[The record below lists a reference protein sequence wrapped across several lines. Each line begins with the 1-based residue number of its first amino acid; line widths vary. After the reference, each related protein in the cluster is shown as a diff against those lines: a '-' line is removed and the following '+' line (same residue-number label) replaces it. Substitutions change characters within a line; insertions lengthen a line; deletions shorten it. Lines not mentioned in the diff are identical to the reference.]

1 MRMRLRAS
9 ARYIALTGVIAIAA
23 VACGGS
29 SGSNNTPGATGGS
42 SSAPGA
48 TGGGPV
54 KGGSIILGAEQWPQ
68 CLNPVTDC
76 ASASWYLYTIQ
87 EFVFP
92 RLMQWSNK
100 VEQQPSA
107 LVTEVPTLD
116 NGGIT
121 SNPFS
126 VTYHLQPNAV
136 WSDGT
141 PITCDDVDFT
151 WKAILNTTGTYSTY
165 GYDGTD
171 PNGAAGVSKVDCA
184 DPTTV
189 KLDFNK
195 IFVDWPD
202 LFGGATGFILEK
214 APFSSVPGFPDKP
227 DLKGQMTDSIAFSGG
242 PWSVKSWSQDQA
254 VLVRNDKYWGTP
266 TNLDQ
271 VTFVPREDQPT
282 EVSSLL
288 SGDVDAIF
296 PQPSNVP
303 FADQF
308 GQNPDVKAIGGN
320 GNFVE
325 ALWFQLDDPT
335 MKDLKVRQAL
345 SYAVDREAVISGVI
359 GLNNPNA
366 AVNNC
371 GLWIPGQGPWCA
383 DPGSF
388 ATYTY
393 NPDKAQQ
400 LLTSAGYDCKAV
412 ADGGFCEKG
421 GKPLTITISTTAGNV
436 RRATTVSLLQAKAL
450 AAGINIQIKTYVP
463 TDLFSNI
470 APQGQFQIALYA
482 QGPIIDPDVSGTFA
496 SNQIPTQANGYSGAN
511 WDHWRNTQADGIMKA
526 AGQELN
532 ADKRATE
539 TQDLAKLLA
548 QDLPML
554 PVDVLPNIAA
564 WRTDKI
570 AGVDPNDLSS
580 PYGFFFGMSTWYV
593 AS

>member
-1 MRMRLRAS
+1 MRMRLRSS
-9 ARYIALTGVIAIAA
+9 ARYIALAGVIALAA
-23 VACGGS
+23 VACS
-29 SGSNNTPGATGGS
+29 SKSPGTSPSTTGGGNN
-42 SSAPGA
+42 SSAPSTAPGQ
-48 TGGGPV
+48 P
-54 KGGSIILGAEQWPQ
+54 KQGGSITLGAEQWPQ

-92 RLMQWSNK
+92 RLVQWSNK

-107 LVTEVPTLD
+107 LVKEVPSLD

-121 SNPFS
+121 QSPFT

-141 PITCDDVDFT
+141 PITCDDVAFT
-151 WKAILNTTGTYSTY
+151 EAAILHTTGTYSTY
-165 GYDGTD
+165 GYDGTGD
-171 PNGAAGVSKVDCA
+171 APGISKVECP
-184 DPTTV
+184 DPQTV

-195 IFVDWPD
+195 IFIDWPD

-227 DLKGQMTDSIAFSGG
+227 DLKGEMTDSISFSGG
-242 PWSVKSWSQDQA
+242 PWTVKSWSPDQA
-254 VLVRNDKYWGTP
+254 VLVRNDKYWGQKTY
-266 TNLDQ
+266 LDQ
-271 VTFVPREDQPT
+271 VTFVPREDQAT
-282 EVSSLL
+282 EVNSVL

-308 GQNPDVKAIGGN
+308 GQNQNVKAVGGN

-325 ALWFQLDDPT
+325 ALWFQLDDPV

-345 SYAVDREAVISGVI
+345 AYGVDRDAVISGVI

-366 AVNNC
+366 QTNNC

-383 DPGSF
+383 DPGPF
-388 ATYTY
+388 AQYKY
-393 NPDKAQQ
+393 DPDKAAA
-400 LLTSAGYDCKAV
+400 LLKSDGYKD
-412 ADGGFCEKG
+412 DRDNSGFFLDKS

-436 RRATTVSLLQAKAL
+436 RRATTVSLLQQKAL
-450 AAGINIQIKTYVP
+450 AAGINLQIHTYVP

-470 APQGQFQIALYA
+470 APQGKFQVALYA
-482 QGPIIDPDVSGTFA
+482 QGPIIDPDVSGSFK
-496 SNQIPTQANGYSGAN
+496 SDQIPTQGNGFGGGN
-511 WDHWRNTQADGIMKA
+511 WDHWNNKQADQIMIQ
-526 AGQELN
+526 AGQELDVN
-532 ADKRATE
+532 KRAQD
-539 TQDLAKLLA
+539 TQQLATLLA

-580 PYGFFFGMSTWYV
+580 PYGFFFGMSTWYA